1 MLLISRT
8 LTFVI
13 ILGVSWHASAVNFR
27 ETTKYNPYL
36 FIGRVESASSI
47 AVNVSGNPF
56 DSMGTN
62 NAEATFNLAEIRILK
77 NLSPKETKLVL
88 GSKAR
93 RCAVQDLNAGKSY
106 LFFSSERTYQ
116 GSTCIFV
123 TGFLIGD
130 DPNRAAHTVVFLTID
145 TFLAFPESTPLYQ
158 QNYTLSGVTLDGEHR
173 KSATVLVRTYAY
185 LEDFMRAVTMASKR
199 EEDGG
204 N

>member
-93 RCAVQDLNAGKSY
+93 RCAVQDLDAGKSY

-116 GSTCIFV
+116 NKKVSGTISK
-123 TGFLIGD
+123 
-130 DPNRAAHTVVFLTID
+130 LT
-145 TFLAFPESTPLYQ
+145 
-158 QNYTLSGVTLDGEHR
+158 
-173 KSATVLVRTYAY
+173 
-185 LEDFMRAVTMASKR
+185 
-199 EEDGG
+199 
-204 N
+204 